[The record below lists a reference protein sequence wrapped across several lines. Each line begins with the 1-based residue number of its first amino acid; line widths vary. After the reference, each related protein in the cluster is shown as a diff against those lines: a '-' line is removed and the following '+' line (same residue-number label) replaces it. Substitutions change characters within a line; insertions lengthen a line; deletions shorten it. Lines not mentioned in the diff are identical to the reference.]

1 MGQKMTGKM
10 KRLPMKM
17 RDLMRKSHLI
27 IYMALT
33 ALALASCGEDTLPT
47 DETATDKG
55 VEMKLLMSHP
65 SNKAPTA
72 PSYFEA
78 GDKVGLFVSE
88 DGKPLEVGGNVVN
101 NEALTFNGNEWT
113 ATKTLYWDEGL
124 YNVYAYHPYI
134 GRVSS
139 IEDQPFSVSLDQ
151 RTEKTATALGGYK
164 ASDLLFAT
172 SKGVRASDEPVQ
184 LAFRHIMSKITI
196 RLVKGEDFEGEMPKN
211 AHGICAQHRDGGY
224 DRPPGGGGH
233 APCEGSATDDHGTP
247 RRRQPLLCH
256 RCAATHRKPHA
267 VHRGDHEQHE
277 LSVRKQVSV

>member
-1 MGQKMTGKM
+1 MGQKMNGKM
-10 KRLPMKM
+10 KRLPMKMRDLKRM

-33 ALALASCGEDTLPT
+33 ALALASCGEDALPT

-55 VEMKLLMSHP
+55 VEMKLQMSHP

-113 ATKTLYWDEGL
+113 AAKTLYWDEGL

-139 IEDQPFSVSLDQ
+139 IED
-151 RTEKTATALGGYK
+151 
-164 ASDLLFAT
+164 
-172 SKGVRASDEPVQ
+172 
-184 LAFRHIMSKITI
+184 
-196 RLVKGEDFEGEMPKN
+196 
-211 AHGICAQHRDGGY
+211 
-224 DRPPGGGGH
+224 
-233 APCEGSATDDHGTP
+233 
-247 RRRQPLLCH
+247 
-256 RCAATHRKPHA
+256 
-267 VHRGDHEQHE
+267 
-277 LSVRKQVSV
+277 